1 MNTGRIKEIGKWLM
15 VTGGALFTAGG
26 GCYFVANRIERK
38 EETRINK
45 MKMDRIEEEHR
56 IRTLNLQEEKLKAE
70 TEKDMAY
77 AEQLKNMDQVAFAK
91 YHAERV
97 SVANEDVRKEA
108 ERAKREAEAETV
120 KIRLECNEKMNQLRE
135 DCIRKVEDA
144 DRKRDAAVQKYEAID
159 ILFTNKDKILRAK
172 EALEAAVQKDKKTKD
187 DKEELLENIKEL
199 LS

>member
-1 MNTGRIKEIGKWLM
+1 MNTGKIKEIGKWLM
-15 VTGGALFTAGG
+15 VTGGTLFTAGG
-26 GCYFVANRIERK
+26 GCYFVANHIEHK
-38 EETRINK
+38 EETRVNK
-45 MKMDRIEEEHR
+45 MKMDRIGEEHR
-56 IRTLNLQEEKLKAE
+56 IRALNLQEEKIKAE

-77 AEQLKNMDQVAFAK
+77 AEQLKNMDQATFAK
-91 YHAERV
+91 YHAERI
-97 SVANEDVRKEA
+97 SVANENVRKEA
-108 ERAKREAEAETV
+108 ERAKREAEAEIV

-135 DCIRKVEDA
+135 ECLRKVEDA

-187 DKEELLENIKEL
+187 NKEELLENIKEL